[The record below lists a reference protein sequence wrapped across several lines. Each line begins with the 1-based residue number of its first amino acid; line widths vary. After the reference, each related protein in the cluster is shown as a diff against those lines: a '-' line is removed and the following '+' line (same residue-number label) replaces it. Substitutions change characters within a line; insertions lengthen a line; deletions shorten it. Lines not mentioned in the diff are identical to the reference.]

1 MKNCCLVRL
10 AALLLLCMGPL
21 SYAGTATDTE
31 ARPGTQETSVPT
43 VPDNRHLVVHKS
55 PSCGCCLS
63 WMEHMHTN
71 GFTTAASH
79 PAQFGTFKL
88 AKGIEPRYQWCHTA
102 VSHRGYVFEGHVPAK
117 FVRQF
122 LANPP
127 TGAIGLSVP
136 GMPLGSPGME
146 VEDRFM
152 PYQVLLLTTDGKHQ
166 IYAQV
171 TRASEQF

>member
-1 MKNCCLVRL
+1 MKKVCLLRITT
-10 AALLLLCMGPL
+10 LLLLCLGQV
-21 SYAGTATDTE
+21 SYADRGAATGATAATPST
-31 ARPGTQETSVPT
+31 T
-43 VPDNRHLVVHKS
+43 PDNQHLVVHKS

-63 WMEHMHTN
+63 WIEHMRTN
-71 GFTTAASH
+71 GFSAAANH
-79 PAQFGTFKL
+79 PERFAALKRD
-88 AKGIEPRYQWCHTA
+88 KGIAPRYQSCHTA
-102 VSHRGYVFEGHVPAK
+102 VSQQGYVFEGHVPAK

-127 TGAIGLSVP
+127 AGTIGLSVP
-136 GMPLGSPGME
+136 GMPLGSPGMQ
-146 VEDRFM
+146 VDDRFM